1 VKLAATFPIRLVCR
15 LLGVP
20 RSSVYYTPRPGPDEA
35 MLKTALLDL
44 AAEWPTYGYRRLT
57 VMMKRLGWRVN
68 GKRVRRFMD
77 ELGLTGSP
85 PVRKT
90 RTTDSRHA
98 FPRYANLVT
107 GLQIQAPDQ
116 VWVADI
122 TYIRLQ
128 SEFVYLAVLM
138 DVFTR
143 SIRGW
148 HLGRDLDQGLTLAA
162 LERALVVAVPQLHH
176 SDQGVQ
182 YAAGAY
188 VERLTNLGVML
199 SMAAVGEPRENGFAE
214 RLVRTI
220 KEEEV
225 DLSDY
230 SDFADARGQ
239 IGHFIDAVYNVKRIH
254 SSLGYLTP
262 REFEEQ
268 WRQARAATT
277 TKTRAEDRA
286 TVATDPSADSGAHAD
301 RGNRMLPHTD
311 RLGINAI
318 NPTCRSRR
326 LRRCPVCHKKPRS
339 VVQF

>member
-1 VKLAATFPIRLVCR
+1 MTLADTYPIRLVCR

-20 RSSVYYTPRPGPDEA
+20 RSSVYYAPRPTIDEA

-57 VMMKRLGWRVN
+57 EMMRRLGWRVN
-68 GKRVRRFMD
+68 AKRVRRWMD
-77 ELGLTGSP
+77 ELGLAGAP

-90 RTTDSRHA
+90 RTTNSQHA
-98 FPRYANLVT
+98 FPRYPNLVKD
-107 GLQIQAPDQ
+107 LKIKRPNQ

-122 TYIRLQ
+122 TYIRLRE
-128 SEFVYLAVLM
+128 EFIYLAVLM

-162 LERALVVAVPQLHH
+162 LERALVVAVPKFHH

-182 YAAGAY
+182 YAATAY
-188 VERLTNLGVML
+188 VDRLTNLGVQL

-225 DLSDY
+225 DLSEY
-230 SDFADARGQ
+230 QGFADARGQ

-262 REFEEQ
+262 KEFEEQ
-268 WRQARAATT
+268 WRQARAGPTT
-277 TKTRAEDRA
+277 
-286 TVATDPSADSGAHAD
+286 
-301 RGNRMLPHTD
+301 
-311 RLGINAI
+311 
-318 NPTCRSRR
+318 
-326 LRRCPVCHKKPRS
+326 PRT
-339 VVQF
+339 

>member
-1 VKLAATFPIRLVCR
+1 MTLADTYPVRLVCR

-20 RSSVYYTPRPGPDEA
+20 RSSVYYTPRPATDEA

-44 AAEWPTYGYRRLT
+44 AAEWPRYGYRRLT
-57 VMMKRLGWRVN
+57 AMMKRLGWPVN
-68 GKRVRRFMD
+68 AKRVRRWMD
-77 ELGLTGSP
+77 ELGLAGAP

-90 RTTDSRHA
+90 RTTNSEHA
-98 FPRYANLVT
+98 FPRYPNLVKE
-107 GLQIQAPDQ
+107 LKIQHPDH

-122 TYIRLQ
+122 TYIRLRE
-128 SEFVYLAVLM
+128 EFIYLAVLM

-162 LERALVVAVPQLHH
+162 LERALVVGVPAIHH

-182 YAAGAY
+182 YAATAY
-188 VERLTNLGVML
+188 VERLTKLQVTL

-230 SDFADARGQ
+230 RDFADARGQ
-239 IGHFIDAVYNVKRIH
+239 VGHFIDAVYNVKRIH
-254 SSLGYLTP
+254 SALGYLTP
-262 REFEEQ
+262 TEFEEQ
-268 WRQARAATT
+268 WRQARAGPTT
-277 TKTRAEDRA
+277 TRT
-286 TVATDPSADSGAHAD
+286 
-301 RGNRMLPHTD
+301 
-311 RLGINAI
+311 
-318 NPTCRSRR
+318 
-326 LRRCPVCHKKPRS
+326 
-339 VVQF
+339 